1 MRAGLDDEGVTFSFD
16 VPALLL
22 AECRRRG
29 QTVPEL
35 PDYLDTALL
44 RTDPWGTKM
53 RGYERFSVR
62 ALFARRCRWSVR
74 LVGGCLDPF
83 SAVRGLRGGGPA
95 MDWCKWECELT
106 RGIGWKPCTS
116 TT

>member
-53 RGYERFSVR
+53 RGYERFSQGDAAGAFDLLADASTLSAQYAGYEVA
-62 ALFARRCRWSVR
+62 ALLWTGAS
-74 LVGGCLDPF
+74 G
-83 SAVRGLRGGGPA
+83 SA
-95 MDWCKWECELT
+95 
-106 RGIGWKPCTS
+106 S
-116 TT
+116 